1 MRLIQ
6 SPEVPRISPADRTVF
21 LAGSI
26 DMGSSV
32 DWQADLVGSLA
43 DCPGVLL
50 NPRRQH
56 WDPAWPAD
64 ASSPVFR
71 EQVQWELHAMEAAG
85 LIAFYFAPGSQ
96 APVTLLELGL
106 AARTGKAV
114 VCCPDG
120 YWRKGNVDVVCD
132 HHGIRRV
139 ANIGE
144 LADEIRRYCETPH
157 ERPREA
163 PGETP
168 DESAGKASG

>member
-1 MRLIQ
+1 MRVIQ
-6 SPEVPRISPADRTVF
+6 SPEVPSLRPHERAAF

-32 DWQADLVGSLA
+32 DWQGELIAALDA
-43 DCPGVLL
+43 CHGVLL
-50 NPRRQH
+50 NPRRTH

-64 ASSPVFR
+64 ASFPTFR
-71 EQVQWELHAMEAAG
+71 QQVQWELSAMEAAG

-120 YWRKGNVDVVCD
+120 YWRKGNVDVVCE

-139 ANIGE
+139 SNIGE
-144 LADEIRRYCETPH
+144 LADEIRRYCATT
-157 ERPREA
+157 
-163 PGETP
+163 GETP
-168 DESAGKASG
+168 G